1 MPRLIREFEQCC
13 WDVRGILVRL
23 GPDEA
28 CCEGLTPRQCR
39 VLRALGE
46 DPDRNLSALAEREGL
61 TPSGMSR
68 RVDPLVDAGYL
79 VRRRGAAADGRAL
92 TLDLTRKGADALRT
106 VEDTIYGGIAALWD
120 ALPPGKRAG
129 VLEGLKLFVQA
140 AEKAEAKAAPAPRRI
155 RLHAR

>member
-1 MPRLIREFEQCC
+1 MPKPIREFEQCC
-13 WDVRGILVRL
+13 WDVRGILARF

-46 DPDRNLSALAEREGL
+46 DPERNLSALAEREGL

-79 VRRRGAAADGRAL
+79 VRRRGASLDGRAL
-92 TLDLTRKGADALRT
+92 TLELTKKGADALRS
-106 VEDTIYGGIAALWD
+106 VEDTIYEGVEALWE
-120 ALPPGKRAG
+120 AVPAGKRPA
-129 VLEGLKLFVQA
+129 VLAGLKQLVQA
-140 AEKAEAKAAPAPRRI
+140 AERAEAKAAPAPRRI
-155 RLHAR
+155 PLRAR